1 MKKLK
6 HLVLAEGEVTGH
18 SHKVVEGVAELYQD
32 NRLKMLRAKSKVKIG
47 HEEHKPIEIP
57 VGDWNVGK
65 VQEQDHFEKI
75 IREVE
80 D

>member
-32 NRLKMLRAKSKVKIG
+32 ETTDTMGNK
-47 HEEHKPIEIP
+47 
-57 VGDWNVGK
+57 
-65 VQEQDHFEKI
+65 
-75 IREVE
+75 
-80 D
+80 